1 MQEDMLCVGGGG
13 VEGEEEQRGDGR
25 GNGRGLVL
33 GRK

>member
-1 MQEDMLCVGGGG
+1 MQEEMLCVGGGG
-13 VEGEEEQRGDGR
+13 VEGEEQRGDGR